1 MGEGSREFLIPPGAG
16 RSMSLLRGA
25 GIIVKLA
32 SQDTK
37 GAVTMIEHTSEP
49 GGFAGPPHLHHTE
62 DEIAYVLEGEVT
74 VQVGGEQLRAPAGS
88 IVVKPR
94 EVPHTFWNSGK
105 STARVLEIISPA
117 GIESYFEEIAAV
129 MEAGPPDMGR
139 IQEIAGKYKMEFPG
153 TKEYFEELAPLMS
166 GPEPPN
172 PAHVIEL
179 ARKHGVV

>member
-1 MGEGSREFLIPPGAG
+1 MR
-16 RSMSLLRGA
+16 LLRGA
-25 GIIVKLA
+25 EVTVKLA

-37 GAVTMIEHTSEP
+37 GAVTVIEHLSEP
-49 GGFAGPPHLHHTE
+49 GGFAGPPHLHHAE
-62 DEIAYVLEGEVT
+62 DEISYVLEGEVT
-74 VQVGGEQLRAPAGS
+74 VQVGGQQLRATAGS

-105 STARVLEIISPA
+105 SKARVLEIVSPA

-129 MEAGPPDMGR
+129 MEAGPPEMGR
-139 IQEIAGKYKMEFPG
+139 ILEIARKHKLEFPG

-172 PAHVIEL
+172 PADVIEL